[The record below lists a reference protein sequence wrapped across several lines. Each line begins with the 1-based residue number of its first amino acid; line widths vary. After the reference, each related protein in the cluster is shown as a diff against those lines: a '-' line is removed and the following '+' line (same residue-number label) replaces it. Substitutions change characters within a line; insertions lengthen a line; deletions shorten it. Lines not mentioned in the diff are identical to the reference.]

1 MRHHN
6 THSKYYPQ
14 AAENPAYHPQAAEN
28 LDAHNVS
35 KSKKTQ
41 RYLKSLQYL
50 LLGFLIPASI
60 CIYCAFTHPAWLV
73 FTLSEPYFWISVLTF
88 LIGSTL
94 LQRWVENTEERWV
107 ENTEVAALQKTDQ
120 AQAAKHSYAQIY
132 KILLIQGML
141 AAMLVAP
148 LIALEP
154 TLALIAGLG
163 TAVIVACCLLYA
175 YLCKKNE
182 NINAAYL
189 MGSNLIIGLI
199 LFDAFTMIFPYAP
212 MLHITSAILGLM
224 VFSVLLVGNMQRAF
238 PKHQDTTPPATHATE
253 TFLLILN
260 IFIEMFK
267 LYSNIKSEN
276 SAAASSSFG
285 RICGLLAAPLL
296 IFIIAIKHPPKDLK
310 DFMSLGFLLLAG
322 ALLGTALYNPA
333 LLTLASPFVV
343 IPSLCF
349 TIPLLGLCLYF
360 SSRSHSPAHSAGNG
374 GGADTY
380 TPDASGRFLPQHPQ
394 NASAPPPPYNPA
406 AQDLPVVQAVPV
418 NPAHTSTEFRNG

>member
-6 THSKYYPQ
+6 TLSD
-14 AAENPAYHPQAAEN
+14 YHPQATEH
-28 LDAHNVS
+28 LDAYNLS
-35 KSKKTQ
+35 KSKNTQ

-73 FTLSEPYFWISVLTF
+73 FTLSTPYFWISVLTF
-88 LIGSTL
+88 LIGSTFL
-94 LQRWVENTEERWV
+94 EVAV
-107 ENTEVAALQKTDQ
+107 ASKEVAALQKTDQ
-120 AQAAKHSYAQIY
+120 DPKHSYAQIY

-141 AAMLVAP
+141 AAMPVAP

-154 TLALIAGLG
+154 TIALMAGLG
-163 TAVIVACCLLYA
+163 TAVIVVCCLLYA
-175 YLCKKNE
+175 HFCKTNE

-199 LFDAFTMIFPYAP
+199 LFDTFTMMFPYAP

-224 VFSVLLVGNMQRAF
+224 VFSVLLVGNIQRAF
-238 PKHQDTTPPATHATE
+238 PKHQDTTPQNQQPDINSYLPATHATE

-267 LYSNIKSEN
+267 LYSDIKSEN
-276 SAAASSSFG
+276 SASAPSSFG
-285 RICGLLAAPLL
+285 RICLLLAAPLL

-322 ALLGTALYNPA
+322 ALLGTAFYNPA
-333 LLTLASPFVV
+333 LLTMASPFVV

-360 SSRSHSPAHSAGNG
+360 SSRSHSPTHSAGDPQG
-374 GGADTY
+374 GRSPAATSSAFEHH
-380 TPDASGRFLPQHPQ
+380 PDQPQP
-394 NASAPPPPYNPA
+394 SAPPAY
-406 AQDLPVVQAVPV
+406 QVWQQEPVVVHAVPV
-418 NPAHTSTEFRNG
+418 GSDHPSTQFENESMNQFTPTRT